1 MGKLLLQNA
10 LIPKRS
16 VVEQLIDQL
25 QLMNE
30 AEPNKFEIFQKKY
43 INRSRLFLKWA

>member
-10 LIPKRS
+10 LIPTRS

-30 AEPNKFEIFQKKY
+30 AEPNKF
-43 INRSRLFLKWA
+43 

>member
-10 LIPKRS
+10 LIPTRS

-30 AEPNKFEIFQKKY
+30 AEPNKILDISEEVY
-43 INRSRLFLKWA
+43 